1 MAKTRAQRKAER
13 RRREAAEQR
22 GLKPGRDAAERQ
34 QEERAQ
40 EETQRGVSGEVAEA
54 EAVIETGARTED
66 YGEHVE
72 PREDV
77 TTGGDGSPI
86 PGVIPEPVRPE
97 APAPEPEAPAPSRAD
112 VGRPEVDARARDS
125 ATREMEPE
133 AAPATRESRR
143 DRRQREK
150 EERRKARAKE
160 LQRAQTEKAEKRRGP
175 VLGFLLSCWAELKR
189 VQWPD
194 RDTLVQASAVTFI
207 FVAIMAAYL
216 GALDAAFNWFIN
228 QLI

>member
-13 RRREAAEQR
+13 RRRQQAEQR
-22 GLKPGRDAAERQ
+22 GLQTGRDQAERD

-40 EETQRGVSGEVAEA
+40 EDTQRGVSGEVAEA
-54 EAVIETGARTED
+54 EAVIETGARVDELGERVTEKP
-66 YGEHVE
+66 GEV
-72 PREDV
+72 PDLED
-77 TTGGDGSPI
+77 GGSPV
-86 PGVIPEPVRPE
+86 PGVMPEPVRPQTE
-97 APAPEPEAPAPSRAD
+97 IAEPEAPAPSRAD
-112 VGRPEVDARARDS
+112 VGQ
-125 ATREMEPE
+125 PE
-133 AAPATRESRR
+133 APAEPRESRR

-160 LQRAQTEKAEKRRGP
+160 LQKGQAEKAEKRRGP
-175 VLGFLLSCWAELKR
+175 VLGFLFSCWAELKR

-216 GALDAAFNWFIN
+216 GALDAAFNW
-228 QLI
+228 LIKQII

>member
-13 RRREAAEQR
+13 RRREQAEQR
-22 GLKPGRDAAERQ
+22 RRAADPAAE

-40 EETQRGVSGEVAEA
+40 EATQLGVSGEVAEA
-54 EAVIETGARTED
+54 EAAIETGARVDELGERVSEKPGEVPDVED
-66 YGEHVE
+66 A
-72 PREDV
+72 
-77 TTGGDGSPI
+77 GSPV
-86 PGVIPEPVRPE
+86 PGVIPEQIRPE
-97 APAPEPEAPAPSRAD
+97 TEAPAPSRAD
-112 VGRPEVDARARDS
+112 VG
-125 ATREMEPE
+125 
-133 AAPATRESRR
+133 APAAEPKESRR

-160 LQRAQTEKAEKRRGP
+160 LQKGQAEKAEKRRGP

-207 FVAIMAAYL
+207 FVAVMAAYL
-216 GALDAAFNWFIN
+216 GGLDAAFNW
-228 QLI
+228 LIQRII